1 MNKNLILA
9 GSIILAIILLGGCAE
24 KMPQERV
31 EAPETQPP
39 PISEDSRKEGKIGG
53 LDKEQKI
60 LSFDMTGYTKD
71 GKKKWDS
78 HDHHRHNN
86 HSPHRGAF
94 GRGLPAR

>member
-39 PISEDSRKEGKIGG
+39 PISEDSQKEGKIGG
-53 LDKEQKI
+53 LDKI
-60 LSFDMTGYTKD
+60 LLINANKAQVVTITEAMIPYLLVEV
-71 GKKKWDS
+71 
-78 HDHHRHNN
+78 N
-86 HSPHRGAF
+86 
-94 GRGLPAR
+94 